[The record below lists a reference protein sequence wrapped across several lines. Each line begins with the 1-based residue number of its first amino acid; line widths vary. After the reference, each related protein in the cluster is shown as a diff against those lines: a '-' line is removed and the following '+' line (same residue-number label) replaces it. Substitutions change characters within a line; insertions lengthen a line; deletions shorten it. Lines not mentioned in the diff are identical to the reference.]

1 MNLKRNN
8 FPKTLMIWQSNIQ
21 MEKAVANKGAVS
33 LKPEPEIPTRV
44 TTVSTEDK
52 IPYVRR
58 RP

>member
-1 MNLKRNN
+1 
-8 FPKTLMIWQSNIQ
+8 MIWQSNIQ